1 MTVQQYGAPT
11 TAMSQT
17 DSSASGIGP
26 EVTTSL
32 ICDNTLLR
40 SGLQRVLSGTP
51 FVVAEES
58 PAANPGSVRK
68 TAQEPTLVI
77 LAVSQLS
84 SCTPEM
90 VRQAKE
96 RHAAARIVVLADQ
109 FDLGFV
115 TQARQAGV
123 DSFCLISS
131 SREVLITSLELVMLG
146 ESMLPGA
153 VVCSI
158 LDSMTPSPG
167 PEPASEVQDEPKAPA
182 RRSNRLSAREAE
194 ILSSLMEGTPNKLI
208 ARKLHVTEATVK
220 VHVKA
225 VLRKIGVANRTQA
238 AMWAMDHLSAR
249 GDASLHD

>member
-1 MTVQQYGAPT
+1 MTVQQFGPPT

-32 ICDNTLLR
+32 ICGSTLLC

-58 PAANPGSVRK
+58 PAAGAEPLRK
-68 TAQEPTLVI
+68 NAQEPTLII

-109 FDLGFV
+109 FDLAFV
-115 TQARQAGV
+115 TQARAAGV
-123 DSFCLISS
+123 DGFCLTAS
-131 SREVLITSLELVMLG
+131 SREVLVTTLEMVMLG
-146 ESMLPGA
+146 ESMVPGA
-153 VVCSI
+153 VVRSI
-158 LDSMTPSPG
+158 IDSMAPSPA
-167 PEPASEVQDEPKAPA
+167 PEPASKVSDQPRASDPGS
-182 RRSNRLSAREAE
+182 RSLSAREVE

-208 ARKLHVTEATVK
+208 ARKLHVSEATVK

-238 AMWAMDHLSAR
+238 AMWAKGHQH
-249 GDASLHD
+249 G

>member
-11 TAMSQT
+11 TAMFQT
-17 DSSASGIGP
+17 DSSASGLGP

-58 PAANPGSVRK
+58 PAASPESLRK
-68 TAQEPTLVI
+68 NAQEPKLII
-77 LAVSQLS
+77 LAVGQPSLH
-84 SCTPEM
+84 TPERL
-90 VRQAKE
+90 RQIKD
-96 RHAAARIVVLADQ
+96 RHPAARIVLLADHL
-109 FDLGFV
+109 DLGTV
-115 TQARQAGV
+115 TQGREAGV
-123 DSFCLISS
+123 DGFCLTGS
-131 SREVLITSLELVMLG
+131 SREVLITSLEMVMLG

-153 VVCSI
+153 VVRSI
-158 LDSMTPSPG
+158 LNSMDMSPE
-167 PEPASEVQDEPKAPA
+167 PEPASKVPDKPKLSDPGA
-182 RRSNRLSAREAE
+182 RSLSAREAE
-194 ILSSLMEGTPNKLI
+194 ILSSLMEGIPNKLI

-238 AMWAMDHLSAR
+238 AMWAKGHLH
-249 GDASLHD
+249 G